1 MASAIWRPAFP
12 RQSEKREGP
21 HRNRDRMT
29 VRWRILLFEL
39 IILAFVGLMVA
50 VILFGLRLTDEFVTR
65 IDGVHRRFEVIAEL
79 EAHANNYA
87 EQIAEVLLLGP
98 EQRPD
103 FDAARAEMDEAFE
116 RLTEV
121 TRAEVSTLDGLA
133 EIQREL
139 SDVEDASR
147 MTELYNAIDRAAQRV
162 FALQDAGRQDEAVD
176 IFRRDVEYRLSNDFE
191 ELIEAALQDERN
203 EVAAERAEVRAQQ
216 ELAFLGAGA
225 LSLIALAASAFLGLS
240 LHRSIARPM
249 RELAT
254 GADAIAAGRFDYR
267 IPEQG
272 RDELAAVSRSFN
284 AMAQAVE
291 EQRAGL
297 VSAQARLETE
307 VASRTRELQAANE
320 RLRDLDGRRAQF
332 LADVSHELRT
342 PLTILRGEADFAL
355 RGRAE
360 PEQCREALARIQG
373 QAIEMGRL
381 LDDLIAFARSDA
393 DDQGFEPEMV
403 AAADIVTAAV
413 QEGEVL
419 AEPREIHVEA
429 AFGDHGALI
438 SADPRRLR
446 QAVLIGIDNAVKYS
460 PPGSRVLIE
469 TAREGQSVTVAISD
483 EGEGIAED
491 DKPHVFDRFYRGGA
505 GGRRGGDGL
514 GIGLAIAKSIVERHG
529 GRVSL
534 DNRPDRG
541 AVLRIA
547 LPLAAEARR

>member
-1 MASAIWRPAFP
+1 
-12 RQSEKREGP
+12 
-21 HRNRDRMT
+21 MT

-98 EQRPD
+98 EQKPD
-103 FDAARAEMDEAFE
+103 FDSARSEMDDAFE

-121 TRAEVSTLDGLA
+121 TRAEVSTLDGLD

-162 FALQDAGRQDEAVD
+162 FALKDAGRQDEAVD
-176 IFRRDVEYRLSNDFE
+176 IFRRDVEYRLSNEFE

-203 EVAAERAEVRAQQ
+203 EVTAERAEVRAQQ
-216 ELAFLGAGA
+216 ELAFLGAAA
-225 LSLIALAASAFLGLS
+225 LSLVALGASAFLGLN

-249 RELAT
+249 RELAA

-284 AMAQAVE
+284 AMAHAVE

-307 VASRTRELQAANE
+307 VASRTRELQTANE

-355 RGRAE
+355 RGRAQ
-360 PEQCREALARIQG
+360 PEQSREALARIQG
-373 QAIEMGRL
+373 QAIEMARL

-393 DDQGFEPEMV
+393 DDQGFEPETV
-403 AAADIVTAAV
+403 AAGDIVTAAV

-419 AEPREIHVEA
+419 AEPREIHIETVIA
-429 AFGDHGALI
+429 DDGAVI

-460 PPGSRVLIE
+460 PPGSRILLE
-469 TAREGQSVTVAISD
+469 TSRDGPCVTVTISD
-483 EGEGIAED
+483 EGEGLAEAD
-491 DKPHVFDRFYRGGA
+491 TPHVFDRFYRGGT

-529 GRVSL
+529 GQVSI
-534 DNRPDRG
+534 DNGPVHG
-541 AVLRIA
+541 AVLRIR
-547 LPLAAEARR
+547 LPIVAEAER

>member
-1 MASAIWRPAFP
+1 MPGPVSRGLSPG
-12 RQSEKREGP
+12 EGP
-21 HRNRDRMT
+21 QRNRHRMT

-39 IILAFVGLMVA
+39 VILAFIGLMVA
-50 VILFGLRLTDEFVTR
+50 VILFGLRLTDDFVTR

-79 EAHANNYA
+79 EAQANNYA

-98 EQRPD
+98 EQKPD
-103 FDAARAEMDEAFE
+103 FDAARAEMDTAFE

-139 SDVEDASR
+139 SDVEDATR
-147 MTELYNAIDRAAQRV
+147 MAELYSAIDRAAQRV
-162 FALQDAGRQDEAVD
+162 FSLQAAGRQDEAVD

-216 ELAFLGAGA
+216 ELAFAGAGA
-225 LSLIALAASAFLGLS
+225 LSLIALLASAVLGVS

-249 RELAT
+249 RALAA
-254 GADAIAAGRFDYR
+254 GADAIAAGRFDHR
-267 IPEQG
+267 IPEHG

-307 VASRTRELQAANE
+307 VASRTRELQAANG

-342 PLTILRGEADFAL
+342 PLTILRGEADLAL
-355 RGRAE
+355 RG
-360 PEQCREALARIQG
+360 PPHPDHCREALARIQG

-393 DDQGFEPEMV
+393 DDQGFEPEVLAV
-403 AAADIVTAAV
+403 AEIVAAAV

-419 AEPREIHVEA
+419 AEPREIQIETTW
-429 AFGDHGALI
+429 DDRGALVR
-438 SADPRRLR
+438 ADPRRLR

-460 PPGSRVLIE
+460 PPGSRILLA
-469 TAREGQSVTVAISD
+469 TAVDGNAVTITIAD
-483 EGEGIAED
+483 EGEGIAPED
-491 DKPHVFDRFYRGGA
+491 RPHVFDRFYRGGA

-514 GIGLAIAKSIVERHG
+514 GIGLAIAKSIVDRHG
-529 GRVSL
+529 GRADL
-534 DNRPDRG
+534 DNRPEGG
-541 AVLRIA
+541 AILGIT
-547 LPLAAEARR
+547 LPTVTERS

>member
-1 MASAIWRPAFP
+1 
-12 RQSEKREGP
+12 
-21 HRNRDRMT
+21 MT

-39 IILAFVGLMVA
+39 IIVAFVGLMVA

-121 TRAEVSTLDGLA
+121 TRAEVSTLEDLD

-147 MTELYNAIDRAAQRV
+147 MAELYNAIDRAAQRV
-162 FALQDAGRQDEAVD
+162 FALQDAGRQEEAVD

-191 ELIEAALQDERN
+191 ELIEASLQDERN

-216 ELAFLGAGA
+216 ELAFVGAGA
-225 LSLIALAASAFLGLS
+225 LSLIALAVSAFLGVG

-249 RELAT
+249 RELAA
-254 GADAIAAGRFDYR
+254 GADAIAAGRFDHR
-267 IPEQG
+267 IPDQG

-297 VSAQARLETE
+297 VSARARLETE
-307 VASRTRELQAANE
+307 VAIRTRELQAANE

-355 RGRAE
+355 RGSVQ
-360 PEQCREALARIQG
+360 PEHCREALARIQG

-393 DDQGFEPEMV
+393 DDQGFEPETVAVADIV
-403 AAADIVTAAV
+403 AAAA
-413 QEGEVL
+413 QEGEVR
-419 AEPREIHVEA
+419 AEPREILIETA
-429 AFGDHGALI
+429 IADDGAMI

-446 QAVLIGIDNAVKYS
+446 QALLIGIDNAVKYS
-460 PPGSRVLIE
+460 PPGSRIVIGTE
-469 TAREGQSVTVAISD
+469 RDRHSVTVSITD
-483 EGEGIAED
+483 EGEGITRED
-491 DKPHVFDRFYRGGA
+491 MPHVFDRFYRGGA

-529 GRVSL
+529 GQVSL
-534 DNRPDRG
+534 ANGMERG
-541 AVLRIA
+541 AVLIMR
-547 LPLAAEARR
+547 LPLAVEGRA

>member
-1 MASAIWRPAFP
+1 
-12 RQSEKREGP
+12 
-21 HRNRDRMT
+21 MT

-39 IILAFVGLMVA
+39 VILAFVGLMVA

-87 EQIAEVLLLGP
+87 EQIAEVLLLGT
-98 EQRPD
+98 EQKPD
-103 FDAARAEMDEAFE
+103 FDAARSEMDAAFQ
-116 RLTEV
+116 RLAEV
-121 TRAEVSTLDGLA
+121 TRAEVSTLKGLA

-162 FALQDAGRQDEAVD
+162 FALQAAGRQDEAVD

-203 EVAAERAEVRAQQ
+203 EDAAERAEVQAQQ
-216 ELAFLGAGA
+216 ELAFAGAGA
-225 LSLIALAASAFLGLS
+225 LSLIALVASAVLGVS

-249 RELAT
+249 RELAA
-254 GADAIAAGRFDYR
+254 GADAIAAGRFDHR
-267 IPEQG
+267 IPERG
-272 RDELAAVSRSFN
+272 RDELAAVARSFN
-284 AMAQAVE
+284 AMAEAVE

-297 VSAQARLETE
+297 VSARARLESE

-355 RGRAE
+355 RGKAP
-360 PEQCREALARIQG
+360 PELCREALARIQG

-393 DDQGFEPEMV
+393 DDQGFEPVTV
-403 AAADIVTAAV
+403 AAAEIVAAAA

-419 AEPREIHVEA
+419 AEPREIHIET
-429 AFGDHGALI
+429 AFGDRGAII

-460 PPGSRVLIE
+460 PPGSRILLE
-469 TAREGQSVTVAISD
+469 TARDGETVTITIAD
-483 EGEGIAED
+483 EGEGIAPED
-491 DKPHVFDRFYRGGA
+491 RPHVFDRFYRGGA

-529 GRVSL
+529 GQASI
-534 DNRPDRG
+534 DNGPAHG
-541 AVLRIA
+541 AVLRIR
-547 LPLAAEARR
+547 LPLAAEGRS